1 MATEATAA
9 VAVGL
14 TIGTGEGAIVAAGL
28 KAALEVRAG
37 VRGTAGGVEVAASFS
52 VAKNL
57 RELGTGTGWVETA
70 RSLRSSESK
79 FRELDDG
86 RGRAGR
92 RRAGRVDGRQ
102 WWAGQRRSA
111 VNGVWCSTR
120 RRYLL
125 AEAWAIGL
133 RADGPGS

>member
-1 MATEATAA
+1 MATEATAT

-57 RELGTGTGWVETA
+57 RELGTGTGWVYLTTGEGGQVDGGPDGSTA
-70 RSLRSSESK
+70 GS
-79 FRELDDG
+79 G
-86 RGRAGR
+86 
-92 RRAGRVDGRQ
+92 GRV
-102 WWAGQRRSA
+102 
-111 VNGVWCSTR
+111 NGGAR
-120 RRYLL
+120 
-125 AEAWAIGL
+125 
-133 RADGPGS
+133 